1 MTDTLAVSQMEMPG
15 RDDRILEI
23 LNMGDHT
30 HNTTSTVPFT
40 QPLFRAN
47 PAEIIFESFEPLKH
61 YQATLTFRN
70 SDSVGRR
77 LRVVPPRNRVFSVS
91 APTHADGREN
101 AKIAPGMEVA
111 YVVHF
116 KPEEA
121 IDYAYDVEFVTER
134 EKFLVPVRGWGPQPE
149 LQLPSECQFGK
160 VEACYTSERTF
171 LVRNIGDKAAT
182 VNFGTREPFTVLPTE
197 IGPASGCSTSE
208 GQLHTATFRRNPW
221 LPDR

>member
-1 MTDTLAVSQMEMPG
+1 M
-15 RDDRILEI
+15 
-23 LNMGDHT
+23 
-30 HNTTSTVPFT
+30 
-40 QPLFRAN
+40 
-47 PAEIIFESFEPLKH
+47 
-61 YQATLTFRN
+61 
-70 SDSVGRR
+70 
-77 LRVVPPRNRVFSVS
+77 
-91 APTHADGREN
+91 
-101 AKIAPGMEVA
+101 
-111 YVVHF
+111 HF

-197 IGPASGCSTSE
+197 IGLAPQDAVQVRPPLSCCP
-208 GQLHTATFRRNPW
+208 LVLIAW
-221 LPDR
+221 CV